1 MIEDA
6 INHIAGIINMFPDIK
21 EITIRSKNR
30 ITIFWGDQE
39 PQAKTFTNSID
50 LLEWCE
56 KNLKS
61 TLDDVRPK
69 NFITSLFN
77 RLKKNRKTL
86 EF

>member
-1 MIEDA
+1 MIKDA
-6 INHIAGIINMFPDIK
+6 INQIAGIISMSPDIK

-30 ITIFWGDQE
+30 ITIFYGNQE
-39 PQAKTFTNSID
+39 LQAETFTNSID

-61 TLDDVRPK
+61 PLDD
-69 NFITSLFN
+69 ITSKNIIASFFY
-77 RLKKNRKTL
+77 RFKKNRKTI